1 MVVNFYLEVI
11 QKFNLK
17 ILFQD
22 KPTEKSFIVINRTQF
37 KIIFDPLFLLCN
49 IILLEPLCKGL

>member
-17 ILFQD
+17 ILVQD
-22 KPTEKSFIVINRTQF
+22 KPTEKSFIVNRTQF